1 MMAIFKIVQGI
12 ASTIM
17 NAAGFGGAMKTVLP
31 NEIITAVESC
41 RFL

>member
-17 NAAGFGGAMKTVLP
+17 NAAGFGNAMQTVLP

-41 RFL
+41 RFF